1 MFIRYIFILI
11 VSLACTNYSPQN
23 IDLKSIRHLESKFK
37 WHNVIIQIMEDKKFI
52 KKATYPGGQIA
63 LKQFI
68 KSNLVYPQEA
78 LIAKIE
84 GDVMLKFKIN
94 SKGDVIEAKV
104 MKGLGY
110 GCDQEA
116 LRLVKIL
123 KYPKAINRKIRVT
136 TSKKIKIK
144 FRLPK
149 ENKTIIKYTI
159 VK

>member
-1 MFIRYIFILI
+1 
-11 VSLACTNYSPQN
+11 
-23 IDLKSIRHLESKFK
+23 
-37 WHNVIIQIMEDKKFI
+37 MEDKNFI
-52 KKATYPGGQIA
+52 KKATYPGGQPA
-63 LKQFI
+63 LKEFI
-68 KSNLVYPQEA
+68 RNNLVYPQEA

-84 GDVMLKFKIN
+84 GDVLLKFKIN

-104 MKGLGY
+104 VRGLGY

-116 LRLVKIL
+116 LRIVKIL

-144 FRLPK
+144 FQLPK
-149 ENKTIIKYTI
+149 ENKIIINYTI